1 MDDAL
6 DVLHVVEGTATAAIT
21 LPFLVEQRVLF
32 DKLRAMIGEALVLQ
46 QPFWN
51 GTSILGVHL
60 LADPEG
66 HR

>member
-6 DVLHVVEGTATAAIT
+6 DVLHVVEGATIVAIT
-21 LPFLVEQRVLF
+21 LLFLIEKSVLSN
-32 DKLRAMIGEALVLQ
+32 KLRSMVGEALVLQ